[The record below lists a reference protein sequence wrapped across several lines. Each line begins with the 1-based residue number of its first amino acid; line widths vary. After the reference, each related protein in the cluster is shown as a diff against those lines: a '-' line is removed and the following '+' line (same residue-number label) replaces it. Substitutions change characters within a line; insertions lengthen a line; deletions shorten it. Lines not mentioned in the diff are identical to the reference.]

1 VSARASDRVKQE
13 DEKPMAVVRGSGG
26 GRLNPW
32 AEPFVPSGV
41 RYRGLQTAE
50 AAPEQEVEDFSPEW
64 WRLVSASPAFRDRWL
79 REYGALGLLD
89 TEEDLDDDAEVDDF
103 FSPPAPRQ
111 GKPPCASQLHLL
123 ICLPICDC
131 IFATR
136 NFGTDLVYRGIR
148 TEQRASG
155 RTPRPGLVRRP
166 AEDLKW
172 RRGASTSGG
181 GRTGVRRRPRGTRRR
196 RRGG

>member
-1 VSARASDRVKQE
+1 
-13 DEKPMAVVRGSGG
+13 MAVVSGSG

-89 TEEDLDDDAEVDDF
+89 AEEEDLDDDAEVDGFLPDDF

-111 GKPPCASQLHLL
+111 GKPPRSS
-123 ICLPICDC
+123 IC
-131 IFATR
+131 
-136 NFGTDLVYRGIR
+136 
-148 TEQRASG
+148 
-155 RTPRPGLVRRP
+155 
-166 AEDLKW
+166 
-172 RRGASTSGG
+172 
-181 GRTGVRRRPRGTRRR
+181 
-196 RRGG
+196 